1 MITLT
6 IVILLLIIAIS
17 LQMYNRKPQEK
28 EEIIIPYP
36 VYVEPRLRRDPEF
49 RGPPYKQYK
58 PKNFQQMG
66 LLLGDGGDILPLYGR
81 ESRGY
86 RDRYQ
91 YYSGSPGDQIYSLPL
106 THQNRECTEDI
117 GCQEFYGG
125 EKVSVTGK
133 SGDYTVKLYET
144 EQLYY

>member
-1 MITLT
+1 MIALT
-6 IVILLLIIAIS
+6 IVIVLLIVALI
-17 LQMYNRKPQEK
+17 LQYYYKTPQQP
-28 EEIIIPYP
+28 EEIVVPYP
-36 VYVEPRLRRDPEF
+36 VYVEPKLRRDPEF

-91 YYSGSPGDQIYSLPL
+91 YYSGSPGEQIYSLPL
-106 THQNRECTEDI
+106 IHKDRECTEDI
-117 GCQEFYGG
+117 GCNEFYGG

-133 SGDYTVKLYET
+133 SGDYTVKMYET